1 MTNIDQ
7 KAAYIKQGKYENFTQ
22 IEWLNFKDSVFSA
35 NKLEIEKYFD
45 KYGFLGIKKFGKQ
58 TSYNFFLLTQHCDK
72 FPDFQERVLTSLKIE
87 IDKKNAD
94 SRNYAYLYDRVMK
107 NTNRK
112 LLFGTQVSYDST
124 GKAFPIN
131 LEDSINVDTRR
142 IKYKLDSLKSYLNDM
157 TFNHYNMNKQ
167 FYNLKG
173 INEPNLY
180 K

>member
-58 TSYNFFLLTQHCDK
+58 TSYNFFLLTQHCD
-72 FPDFQERVLTSLKIE
+72 